1 MIEILRV
8 GTKKQ
13 IECQECGALL
23 RYEEGDIKTSEYYVG
38 SSIPQYSQ
46 KYIICPQCNQKIIL
60 EAQR

>member
-38 SSIPQYSQ
+38 S
-46 KYIICPQCNQKIIL
+46 
-60 EAQR
+60 